1 MNKAKVI
8 VTVNKNND
16 SKDELL
22 EFVRNGVNTFRLDLS
37 EQTYTFCEN
46 VVKIINEINKEITTK
61 VSIMLDTKGPRV
73 STGKFLG
80 GKAEFKKNDKIR
92 IYKDTTVGDRTKFSV
107 DYKNLLDDVNYGSV
121 IKLSNGLVEL
131 QVIDKEDDSL
141 ICKVINGGE
150 VESNSFINIP
160 DCKLNIDFMN
170 KKNKEDIE
178 FASKISADFL
188 ALSYISGIDD
198 VLDVN
203 DMLIES
209 GNDHTAIISKIEN
222 EKALEEL
229 DEILKISEGLIVAR
243 TDLGAEIP
251 IERIPGIQKRIINK
265 CHLAG
270 KISIVS
276 MDMFNNDIDAP
287 TRAEVSDI
295 ANSILDGVDAVLLDS
310 DPVYNENTIS
320 RLQAINKIIETAEK
334 DINYMD
340 FYDKSTRS
348 EEHDVTGNVISS
360 VSYMSNKLKPV
371 AIVVPTNTGIVAKKL
386 SRFRPNCPILA
397 LTYDEEV
404 AKTLNLHFG
413 IYPIMVKKSESIDN
427 IIKNSKEIVK
437 KHINTN
443 RLDKIIITG
452 GYPIDNSKY
461 TNLIEIEEI

>member
-8 VTVNKNND
+8 MTINKGNA
-16 SKDELL
+16 SKEELL
-22 EFVRNGVNTFRLDLS
+22 EFINNGVNTFRLDLS
-37 EQTYTFCEN
+37 VQTYSFCEN
-46 VVKIINEINKEITTK
+46 VVKTIKGINKEIPTK
-61 VSIMLDTKGPRV
+61 VAIMLDTKGPRV

-92 IYKDTTVGDRTKFSV
+92 IYKDNILGDRTKFSV
-107 DYKNLLDDVNYGSV
+107 DYKNLLDDVNYGS
-121 IKLSNGLVEL
+121 IIRLSSGLVEL

-141 ICKVINGGE
+141 ICKVIGGGE
-150 VESNSFINIP
+150 VENNSFINIP

-188 ALSYISGIDD
+188 ALSYITGVDD

-203 DMLIES
+203 DMLIEC

-222 EKALEEL
+222 ERALEEL
-229 DEILKISEGLIVAR
+229 DEILKVSEGLMVAR

-251 IERIPGIQKRIINK
+251 IERLPGIQKRIINK

-270 KISIVS
+270 KVSIVS
-276 MDMFNNDIDAP
+276 MDMFNNTIDAP

-295 ANSILDGVDAVLLDS
+295 ANSVLDGVDAVLLDV
-310 DPVYNENTIS
+310 DPVYNDNTINM
-320 RLQAINKIIETAEK
+320 LQSINKIIETAEK
-334 DINYMD
+334 DINYID
-340 FYDKSTRS
+340 FYDRSTRS
-348 EEHDVTGNVISS
+348 EEQDITGNVISS

-371 AIVVPTNTGIVAKKL
+371 AIVVPTNTGIIAKKL

-397 LTYDEEV
+397 LTYDEDV
-404 AKTLNLHFG
+404 AKTLTLHFG
-413 IYPIMVKKSESIDN
+413 IYPILVKKSDSIDTV
-427 IIKNSKEIVK
+427 IKNSKELVK
-437 KHINTN
+437 KYIPTN
-443 RLDKIIITG
+443 HLDKIIITG
-452 GYPIDNSKY
+452 GYPIDNAMY